1 MQKTC
6 DTSFQLTF
14 DFDSDFVAPEAVR
27 DDNVF
32 HLKFG
37 EKNKLEAKSSEED
50 KAILEQVLINA
61 RKLKW

>member
-1 MQKTC
+1 MQEKC

-14 DFDSDFVAPEAVR
+14 DFDSDSVAPEVGR
-27 DDNVF
+27 VDNVF

-37 EKNKLEAKSSEED
+37 EKCKVNAKSSEED